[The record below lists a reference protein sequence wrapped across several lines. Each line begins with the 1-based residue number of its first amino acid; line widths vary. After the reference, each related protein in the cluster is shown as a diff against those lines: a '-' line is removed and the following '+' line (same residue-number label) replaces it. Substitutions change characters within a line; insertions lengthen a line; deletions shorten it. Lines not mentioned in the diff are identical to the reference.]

1 MRVAVLADRQL
12 QRYALRQALTKLGHQ
27 VTADMDPAQLDA
39 ATLHQHAAGAWLVCL
54 GTMNRHQQRLL
65 EQLYILDIP
74 MLIGESE
81 IPQQESTEYRQWQ
94 HSLETKLLALDK
106 ARVGQRLEQSDALA
120 VGGSPAPQV
129 WLLLASLGGP
139 AAVKEFLDHLPADLP
154 IGFLYAQHIDQ
165 PLEKS
170 LPRAVGRHSPW
181 RVRLASHNDFVRS
194 GEVVVVPVD
203 QELALTAGGRMQC
216 SGQPWRGR
224 YTPSFEQMILNL
236 AAAFG
241 SRCGVIVFSGMGEDG
256 SAACLEAAGMGMQV
270 WAQCSQSSV
279 CSSMPDSV
287 RQTGCCSCNGS
298 PRELALAMAA
308 HVAGMNC

>member
-1 MRVAVLADRQL
+1 MPYGRLC
-12 QRYALRQALTKLGHQ
+12 KLGHQ

-54 GTMNRHQQRLL
+54 GSMNRHQQRLL

-256 SAACLEAAGMGMQV
+256 SAACLEAAGMGM
-270 WAQCSQSSV
+270 
-279 CSSMPDSV
+279 
-287 RQTGCCSCNGS
+287 
-298 PRELALAMAA
+298 
-308 HVAGMNC
+308 